1 MSFNCWMGI
10 YIYIYICIFI
20 HVIGTDIH
28 IYIHINVLY
37 VFMYCLYIYIYTQ
50 TFIYCQ
56 AQLPDT
62 MWTRRPTPKSA
73 SQAGFFSCQAV
84 FMCINIYIY
93 MIIYIYN
100 KLPRKT
106 VPQRLQRHI
115 VVHDDNECVCVCM
128 YVYIYIYY
136 ITIASRLTQVPMVP
150 NPPPYPPPGRTTPLE
165 MYHKG
170 GVQNV

>member
-1 MSFNCWMGI
+1 MFYM
-10 YIYIYICIFI
+10 YLCI
-20 HVIGTDIH
+20 V
-28 IYIHINVLY
+28 
-37 VFMYCLYIYIYTQ
+37 CIYIYTQ

-115 VVHDDNECVCVCM
+115 VVHDDNECVCVC
-128 YVYIYIYY
+128 IYIYY

-165 MYHKG
+165 MYIKG

>member
-1 MSFNCWMGI
+1 MF
-10 YIYIYICIFI
+10 
-20 HVIGTDIH
+20 V
-28 IYIHINVLY
+28 
-37 VFMYCLYIYIYTQ
+37 YIYTQ

-115 VVHDDNECVCVCM
+115 VVHDDNECVCVC
-128 YVYIYIYY
+128 IYILHYNCIQIDPGSNGSKSSSLSSSWTNHPLRNVYQGGGPKCIKY
-136 ITIASRLTQVPMVP
+136 IFCILSMNISIIAIVRL
-150 NPPPYPPPGRTTPLE
+150 
-165 MYHKG
+165 
-170 GVQNV
+170 